1 MVTESAK
8 IDAGTIG
15 ESSLSELGIAV
26 LKTTA
31 GILVGAGV
39 GVAVVASGIIALAGL
54 AVYHM
59 CSRK

>member
-8 IDAGTIG
+8 IDAGAVG
-15 ESSLSELGIAV
+15 ASSVGELGIAV

-39 GVAVVASGIIALAGL
+39 GVAVVASGIIALAGF
-54 AVYHM
+54 AFYHM